1 MLWVLLIQNS
11 KKWHRNMFNKIL
23 ELLDRRVLVELDA
36 RWRCRNKLAF
46 LKKMI
51 FPTVNFSQV
60 QNFQEREN
68 LDEKHLK
75 VQVLR
80 RTMQIWVKNINVYKY
95 CSGQGVQW
103 QGSWGDYTSH
113 QCSVDTRG
121 FAGQTKRYFLKTYG
135 HWHASYGRA
144 VSESSQ

>member
-1 MLWVLLIQNS
+1 
-11 KKWHRNMFNKIL
+11 MFNKIL

-80 RTMQIWVKNINVYKY
+80 RTMQI
-95 CSGQGVQW
+95 
-103 QGSWGDYTSH
+103 
-113 QCSVDTRG
+113 
-121 FAGQTKRYFLKTYG
+121 
-135 HWHASYGRA
+135 
-144 VSESSQ
+144 